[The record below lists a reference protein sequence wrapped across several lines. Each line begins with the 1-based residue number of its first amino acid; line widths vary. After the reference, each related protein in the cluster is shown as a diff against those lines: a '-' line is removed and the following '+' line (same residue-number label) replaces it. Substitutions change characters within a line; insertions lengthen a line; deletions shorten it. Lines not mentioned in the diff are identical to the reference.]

1 MPSHQE
7 VAIVVGASR
16 GIGRQIAVDLAK
28 DGYAVVV
35 AAKTTSDASKCT
47 PFPPDPNSSSSTINT
62 VVREITEAGGEASA
76 VQLDVRDFGDIQS
89 MVDQTTKKY
98 GRIDVLVYNS
108 GAIWWSSVEKTP
120 MKRFQLMQ
128 RINPEGF
135 YGCVQACLPYMYQ
148 NGGKGKGRIVVV
160 SPPIYRRF
168 LKGKTAYAM
177 GKWAM
182 SALTMGLSVD
192 FEREERTEMAIT
204 SLWTGAGINSAATQG
219 AQTDR
224 AELRKPTIF
233 SDAVRAILK
242 APPRDVSGRCL
253 VDDVFLREH
262 EGIQDLS
269 KYSLVPGAT
278 PRRMMP
284 AQFPDLR
291 VQEEDDEGNRM
302 DSTAIRA
309 KI

>member
-1 MPSHQE
+1 MLL
-7 VAIVVGASR
+7 I
-16 GIGRQIAVDLAK
+16 
-28 DGYAVVV
+28 VVV
-35 AAKTTSDASKCT
+35 AAKTTSDASKCS

-76 VQLDVRDFGDIQS
+76 IQLDVRDFGEIQS
-89 MVDQTTKKY
+89 MVDQTAEKY

-204 SLWTGAGINSAATQG
+204 SLWTGA
-219 AQTDR
+219 
-224 AELRKPTIF
+224 
-233 SDAVRAILK
+233 VRAFSIRL
-242 APPRDVSGRCL
+242 
-253 VDDVFLREH
+253 
-262 EGIQDLS
+262 LS
-269 KYSLVPGAT
+269 NHADYSRASI
-278 PRRMMP
+278 RQR
-284 AQFPDLR
+284 LR
-291 VQEEDDEGNRM
+291 VRKL
-302 DSTAIRA
+302 IA
-309 KI
+309 KSFANPPSSPMPFVQFSKRPQAT

>member
-1 MPSHQE
+1 MPSYKE

-35 AAKTTSDASKCT
+35 AAKTVSDASKCT

-62 VVREITEAGGEASA
+62 VVREITEAGGEALA
-76 VQLDVRDFGDIQS
+76 IQLDVRDFGDIQS
-89 MVDQTTKKY
+89 MVDQTAKKY

-135 YGCVQACLPYMYQ
+135 YG
-148 NGGKGKGRIVVV
+148 
-160 SPPIYRRF
+160 F

-192 FEREERTEMAIT
+192 FEREERTGMAIT

-224 AELRKPTIF
+224 KELRKPTIF

-242 APPRDVSGRCL
+242 APPS
-253 VDDVFLREH
+253 DDL
-262 EGIQDLS
+262 G

-309 KI
+309 KM

>member
-1 MPSHQE
+1 MPSYQE

-28 DGYAVVV
+28 DGYAGKIYLLRKRRSMWLIILLIVVV

-76 VQLDVRDFGDIQS
+76 IQLDVRDFGEIQS
-89 MVDQTTKKY
+89 MVDQTAKKY

-204 SLWTGAGINSAATQG
+204 SLWTGA
-219 AQTDR
+219 
-224 AELRKPTIF
+224 
-233 SDAVRAILK
+233 VRA
-242 APPRDVSGRCL
+242 
-253 VDDVFLREH
+253 FLF
-262 EGIQDLS
+262 
-269 KYSLVPGAT
+269 VCC
-278 PRRMMP
+278 
-284 AQFPDLR
+284 
-291 VQEEDDEGNRM
+291 V
-302 DSTAIRA
+302 
-309 KI
+309 

>member
-1 MPSHQE
+1 MPSYKE

-47 PFPPDPNSSSSTINT
+47 PFPPDPNSNSSTINT

-76 VQLDVRDFGDIQS
+76 IQLDVRDFGDIQS
-89 MVDQTTKKY
+89 MVDQTAK
-98 GRIDVLVYNS
+98 N
-108 GAIWWSSVEKTP
+108 VEKTP

-192 FEREERTEMAIT
+192 FEREGRTEMAIT
-204 SLWTGAGINSAATQG
+204 SLWTGAAINSAATQG

-224 AELRKPTIF
+224 TELRKPTIF

-242 APPRDVSGRCL
+242 APPSDVSGRCL

-284 AQFPDLR
+284 ARFPDLR
-291 VQEEDDEGNRM
+291 VEEEDDEGNRM